1 MVSGWN
7 NTNANGDTIDRLR
20 SALEHAEVG
29 DLQSFAL
36 VGLTKHNGV
45 ASIYSFGPNDLLTMV
60 GALEALKLELLGSV
74 DDSDSDIDLPL
85 GGAES
90 EELEQ

>member
-1 MVSGWN
+1 M
-7 NTNANGDTIDRLR
+7 NANAEAIERLR

-36 VGLTKHNGV
+36 VGLTKHNGT
-45 ASIYSFGPNDLLTMV
+45 ASVYSFGPGEVLTMV
-60 GALEALKLELLGSV
+60 GALEALKLELLTATEE
-74 DDSDSDIDLPL
+74 SDSDIDLPL
-85 GGAES
+85 GGADS